1 MQSLER
7 RFESTSVKAVVI
19 TILTVLMLWPL
30 SRVESLISERQNLQ
44 HEVYAVIAAGFG
56 GPQVVGAPI
65 LSVETM
71 QRTVS
76 VDPSTKVSTDL
87 WTAGPTLHLTPDDV
101 QITTD
106 VTVEIRSKGIYTV
119 PVYVAKVAVTG
130 QFKPDAMA
138 RLLASDVDIR
148 ALPSHATLQL
158 PLSSVKY
165 VRSLQRFDVGGQALR
180 ATSGQV
186 AGLEA
191 LSVPINLAV
200 IDRTDA
206 LGFHLEFDVAGSET
220 LHFLPLGGTT
230 AVSARV
236 GWPHPDFEGAFFPIS
251 HETSPHG
258 YSAKWQVL
266 ELNRAIPQIWRGTS
280 VDSSALATAFGVR
293 MLQPSDL
300 YTQNYRAV
308 RYGILFVAI
317 TFACFFAWEH
327 LVRGM
332 RLHPM
337 QYLLVGLALAT
348 FYLLLLALS
357 EHLGFAVSYALA
369 AGALVALIA
378 TYLSGATGNRPAA
391 AGIGAALAVSY
402 GLLYVILLSQD
413 YALLFGSLLLFA
425 VLATLMLATRRL
437 DWANIRREESER

>member
-7 RFESTSVKAVVI
+7 RFESISVKAVVI
-19 TILTVLMLWPL
+19 AILTVLMLWPL

-44 HEVYAVIAAGFG
+44 HEANAVIAAGFG

-65 LSVETM
+65 LSVETL

-76 VDPSTKVSTDL
+76 VDSSTRISTDL
-87 WTAGPTLHLTPDDV
+87 WTAGPTLHLTSDDV
-101 QITTD
+101 QITSD
-106 VTVEIRSKGIYTV
+106 VSVEIRSKGIYTV

-130 QFKPDAMA
+130 QFKPEAMA
-138 RLLASDVDIR
+138 RLLASDADIR
-148 ALPSHATLQL
+148 ALPSHATIQL
-158 PLSSVKY
+158 PLASVKY
-165 VRSLQRFDVGGQALR
+165 VRSLLRSDVGGQALR
-180 ATSGQV
+180 PTSGQV

-191 LSVPINLAV
+191 LSVPVDLVAF
-200 IDRTDA
+200 DRTGA
-206 LGFHLEFDVAGSET
+206 LSFRFEFDVAGSES

-230 AVSARV
+230 TVSARI

-251 HETSPHG
+251 HETGAHG
-258 YSAKWQVL
+258 YSANWQVL

-280 VDSSALATAFGVR
+280 LDSSVLATAFGVR
-293 MLQPSDL
+293 LLQPSDL

-327 LVRGM
+327 LVRGI

-357 EHLGFAVSYALA
+357 EHIGFAVSYALA
-369 AGALVALIA
+369 AGALVALIS
-378 TYLSGATGNRPAA
+378 TYISGATNNRRAA
-391 AGIGAALAVSY
+391 AGIGAALAASY

-425 VLATLMLATRRL
+425 VLAALMLATRRL

>member
-7 RFESTSVKAVVI
+7 RFESISVKAVVI
-19 TILTVLMLWPL
+19 AILTVLMLWPL
-30 SRVESLISERQNLQ
+30 SRVETLISERQNLQ
-44 HEVYAVIAAGFG
+44 HEANAVIAAGFG

-65 LSVETM
+65 LSVETL

-76 VDPSTKVSTDL
+76 VDSSTRISTDL
-87 WTAGPTLHLTPDDV
+87 WTAGPTLHLTSDDV
-101 QITTD
+101 QITSD
-106 VTVEIRSKGIYTV
+106 VSVEMRSKGIYTV

-130 QFKPDAMA
+130 QFKPEAMA
-138 RLLASDVDIR
+138 RLLASDADIR
-148 ALPSHATLQL
+148 ALPSHATIQL
-158 PLSSVKY
+158 PLANVKY
-165 VRSLQRFDVGGQALR
+165 VRSLLRFDVGGQALR
-180 ATSGQV
+180 PTSGQV

-191 LSVPINLAV
+191 LSVPVDLVV
-200 IDRTDA
+200 IDRTGA
-206 LGFHLEFDVAGSET
+206 LSFHFEFDVAGSES

-230 AVSARV
+230 TVSARI

-251 HETSPHG
+251 HETGGHG
-258 YSAKWQVL
+258 YSANWQVL
-266 ELNRAIPQIWRGTS
+266 ELNRAIPKIWRGTS
-280 VDSSALATAFGVR
+280 IDNSVLATAFGIR
-293 MLQPSDL
+293 LLQPSDL

-327 LVRGM
+327 LVRGL

-357 EHLGFAVSYALA
+357 EHIGFAASYALA
-369 AGALVALIA
+369 AGALVALIS
-378 TYLSGATGNRPAA
+378 TYISGATNNRRAA
-391 AGIGAALAVSY
+391 AGIGAALAASY

-425 VLATLMLATRRL
+425 VLAALMLATRRL

>member
-7 RFESTSVKAVVI
+7 RFESISVKPVVI
-19 TILTVLMLWPL
+19 AILTVLMLWPL
-30 SRVESLISERQNLQ
+30 SRVETLISERQNLQ
-44 HEVYAVIAAGFG
+44 HEANAVIAAGFG

-65 LSVETM
+65 LSVETL

-76 VDPSTKVSTDL
+76 VDSSTRISTDL
-87 WTAGPTLHLTPDDV
+87 WTAGPTLHLTSDDV
-101 QITTD
+101 QITSD
-106 VTVEIRSKGIYTV
+106 VSVEIRSKGIYTV

-130 QFKPDAMA
+130 QFKPEAMA
-138 RLLASDVDIR
+138 RLLASDADIR
-148 ALPSHATLQL
+148 ALPSHATIQL
-158 PLSSVKY
+158 PLASVKY
-165 VRSLQRFDVGGQALR
+165 VRSLLRFDVGGQALR
-180 ATSGQV
+180 PTSGQV

-191 LSVPINLAV
+191 LSVPVDLVA
-200 IDRTDA
+200 IDRTGA
-206 LGFHLEFDVAGSET
+206 LSFHFEFDVAGSDS

-230 AVSARV
+230 TVSARI

-251 HETSPHG
+251 HETGAHG
-258 YSAKWQVL
+258 YSANWQVL

-280 VDSSALATAFGVR
+280 IDNSVLATAFGVR
-293 MLQPSDL
+293 LLQPSDL

-327 LVRGM
+327 LVRGI

-348 FYLLLLALS
+348 FYLLLLAFS
-357 EHLGFAVSYALA
+357 EHIGFALSYALA
-369 AGALVALIA
+369 AGALVALIS
-378 TYLSGATGNRPAA
+378 TYISGATNNRRAA
-391 AGIGAALAVSY
+391 SGIGAALAASY

-425 VLATLMLATRRL
+425 VLAALMLATRRL